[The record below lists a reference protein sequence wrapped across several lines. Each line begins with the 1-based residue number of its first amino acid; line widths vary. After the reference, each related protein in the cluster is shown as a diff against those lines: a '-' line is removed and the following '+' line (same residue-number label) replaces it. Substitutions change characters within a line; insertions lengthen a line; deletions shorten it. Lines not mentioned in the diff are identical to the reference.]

1 MKILWKKTIATED
14 NGTFDIQIEDWS
26 EDYPNIHAYG
36 DVLATYPVSKASVDR
51 PFGPRLGHIFRC
63 ALSFGGN
70 AEAKLAAYFLEMGIS
85 QLAEFANELENPS
98 YYRCLTGN

>member
-63 ALSFGGN
+63 AFKFWWKRRSKACCLLFGNGDQSTC
-70 AEAKLAAYFLEMGIS
+70 GIRKR
-85 QLAEFANELENPS
+85 A
-98 YYRCLTGN
+98 